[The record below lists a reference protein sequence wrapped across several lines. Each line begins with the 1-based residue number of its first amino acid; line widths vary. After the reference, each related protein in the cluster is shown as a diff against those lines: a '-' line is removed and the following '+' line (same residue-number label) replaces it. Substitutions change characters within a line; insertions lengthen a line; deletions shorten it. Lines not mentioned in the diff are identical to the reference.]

1 MVPLFT
7 YIAKAQPC
15 KIRWNWR
22 NFPEMWIVTQCC
34 ITKTIWLL
42 SIQTTNF
49 VNKYGELVVSELE
62 AGSSEE
68 DTCLENIKKNKD
80 FKFVKVF

>member
-1 MVPLFT
+1 
-7 YIAKAQPC
+7 
-15 KIRWNWR
+15 
-22 NFPEMWIVTQCC
+22 MWIVTQCC
-34 ITKTIWLL
+34 ITKTLWLL

-80 FKFVKVF
+80 FEFVKVF

>member
-1 MVPLFT
+1 MFSTKMVPLF
-7 YIAKAQPC
+7 ILPKHNLAKFGA
-15 KIRWNWR
+15 ISWNV
-22 NFPEMWIVTQCC
+22 NCHSMLYNKNT
-34 ITKTIWLL
+34 L
-42 SIQTTNF
+42 QTTNF

-62 AGSSEE
+62 AGSPEE